1 MKNPPFWKRQHFK
14 FKPKRSLLTAAFCS
28 DYVNYGD
35 RLENVKRMRWQEDEY
50 MRSVAALAV
59 YLTDVTKMLKS
70 VTGLT
75 G

>member
-14 FKPKRSLLTAAFCS
+14 FKPKRSLLTAACS

-70 VTGLT
+70 VAGLT